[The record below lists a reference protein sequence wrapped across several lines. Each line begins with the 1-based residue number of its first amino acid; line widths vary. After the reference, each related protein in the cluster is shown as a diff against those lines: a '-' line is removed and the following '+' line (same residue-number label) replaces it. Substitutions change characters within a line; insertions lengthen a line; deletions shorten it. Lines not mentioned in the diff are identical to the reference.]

1 MNTKELDVAIAC
13 ETYIHIRVS
22 NYSHKCFEGGN
33 L

>member
-13 ETYIHIRVS
+13 ETYIYVFQIIRIE
-22 NYSHKCFEGGN
+22 CFEGGN